1 VDTQALDPVRR
12 HQVSLTAQRV
22 AAQRVHFARVTA
34 DHGDPAADDRLARD
48 VAGSAGAGPAG
59 PMFGY
64 LAARTEFFDR
74 VVVSALQRGVTQ
86 VVIAA
91 AGYDG
96 RALRYAKP
104 GVRWFEVDHPA
115 TQADKIERLARLGL
129 PAPQIAFVA
138 ADFAVDDVATGL
150 AGADHRAETPTLF
163 LCEGVAVYLEMAVLE
178 RLLRALRSRAAAG
191 SRLAINLSV
200 AGAPAERRQ
209 RFQAGVAALGE
220 PVRTVLTAGAA
231 GELLAAT
238 GWRAAGDAAPD
249 PHLERSTRAGF
260 LLAQPA

>member
-1 VDTQALDPVRR
+1 
-12 HQVSLTAQRV
+12 
-22 AAQRVHFARVTA
+22 
-34 DHGDPAADDRLARD
+34 
-48 VAGSAGAGPAG
+48 
-59 PMFGY
+59 MFGY

-74 VVVSALQRGVTQ
+74 VVVGSLQRGVTQ

-96 RALRYAKP
+96 RAPRYAKP

-129 PAPQIAFVA
+129 PAPQITFVA
-138 ADFAVDDVATGL
+138 VDFAVDDVATRL
-150 AGADHRAETPTLF
+150 AAADHRAETPTLF

-178 RLLRALRSRAAAG
+178 RLLRALRSGAAAG
-191 SRLAINLSV
+191 SRLAISLSV
-200 AGAPAERRQ
+200 ASLAGRRQ

-220 PVRTVLTAGAA
+220 PVRTVLTAEAA

-238 GWRAAGDAAPD
+238 GWCAAGDAAPD